1 MLAWILFIPFA
12 GGLVAWLSGRASE
25 KAPRFVALAAL
36 CVDFLLVVSIWPLA
50 GETGRPWLSEL
61 QAPWLP
67 SFGISFH
74 LAADG
79 VSLSLVALACFLGI
93 MAVGASW
100 TEIRERPGFFHLN
113 LLFTIVGV
121 IGVFFALDLFLFYFF
136 WELMLVPMYF
146 LIVLWGH
153 DKRLVAAVKF
163 VIFTQLS
170 GLLMLGAIL
179 GLVLHHGASTG
190 IYTFSYTD
198 LLATDIPPTLSF
210 MLILGFLS
218 AFLVKLPSVPFHT
231 WLPDAHTQAPTAGS
245 VILAGLMLK
254 TGGYGI
260 FRFAVPLFPS
270 AADQL
275 FIPLGVLAV
284 AGIIYG
290 AVLASVQSDVKR
302 LIAYTSV
309 SHMGFV
315 LLGLVAG
322 NEIALHGVFVQM
334 VSHGLCTGGLFVIA
348 GLLQER
354 TGTRELSRMGGLWSQ
369 APRMGGV
376 ALVFGFA
383 LLGLPGMGTFI
394 GEILILIGMF
404 RSNPA
409 LSLIASSAFIFSTVY
424 SLRLIQQVFFGT
436 NRGGWKLH
444 DLCLREAV
452 ILFVMLVPLLWLG
465 IYPQPFLKVVGHS
478 FQSVPGKTAASWQ
491 GTADT
496 LTPSNRRG
504 VPR

>member
-1 MLAWILFIPFA
+1 
-12 GGLVAWLSGRASE
+12 
-25 KAPRFVALAAL
+25 
-36 CVDFLLVVSIWPLA
+36 
-50 GETGRPWLSEL
+50 
-61 QAPWLP
+61 
-67 SFGISFH
+67 
-74 LAADG
+74 
-79 VSLSLVALACFLGI
+79 
-93 MAVGASW
+93 
-100 TEIRERPGFFHLN
+100 
-113 LLFTIVGV
+113 
-121 IGVFFALDLFLFYFF
+121 
-136 WELMLVPMYF
+136 
-146 LIVLWGH
+146 
-153 DKRLVAAVKF
+153 
-163 VIFTQLS
+163 
-170 GLLMLGAIL
+170 MLGAIL